1 MLSLNFFGWPR
12 PDRYLQ
18 HFFNR
23 HVFELE
29 LAEYSREGVG
39 DQISITSVSIRT
51 YLGQLPASPRRCLC
65 RNTKKYRGFLHAAH
79 SLPGANT
86 GMRIIVRCLTFS

>member
-1 MLSLNFFGWPR
+1 
-12 PDRYLQ
+12 
-18 HFFNR
+18 
-23 HVFELE
+23 
-29 LAEYSREGVG
+29 
-39 DQISITSVSIRT
+39 
-51 YLGQLPASPRRCLC
+51 LPASPRRCLC